1 MLYFTG
7 VSAIQCHEC
16 GSMTDGSTL
25 MGLKGFNNCQF
36 FDHDV
41 AENRSVYLRQCPP
54 DDQCCF
60 TLREHMSV
68 EFWGHQGITDNV
80 NFVIKVQK
88 FNLAIIPV
96 MLSLTNFV

>member
-1 MLYFTG
+1 MLYSTG
-7 VSAIQCHEC
+7 VSALQCHEC

-60 TLREHMSV
+60 TLREHMAV
-68 EFWGHQGITDNV
+68 EFWGHQGITNNV
-80 NFVIKVQK
+80 HFVIKGQK
-88 FNLAIIPV
+88 ILKW
-96 MLSLTNFV
+96 